1 MGKFDYIENVFS
13 LKASIKKVTSHEL
26 GDICYSIT
34 YKEFVH
40 RIYKELIKNHFL
52 SWAKDMSKSFT

>member
-40 RIYKELIKNHFL
+40 RIYKELIK
-52 SWAKDMSKSFT
+52 KSFLLWQKT